1 MFGADQQLTD
11 EQRMPGELGEDAGL
25 DAVLRIG
32 AAIEVL
38 CEKGFALGVGD
49 EIVEQIVELFFAL
62 FAVAVPPHGV
72 LGGRIDDR
80 MFVLGRAAGVMAGFG
95 AERAALHQ

>member
-1 MFGADQQLTD
+1 
-11 EQRMPGELGEDAGL
+11 MPGELGEDAGL

-38 CEKGFALGVGD
+38 CEKGFALGMGD
-49 EIVEQIVELFFAL
+49 KIVEQIVELFFAL
-62 FAVAVPPHGV
+62 FAVAVPPHRI
-72 LGGRIDDR
+72 LGRRIDDG

-95 AERAALHQ
+95 AECAALHQ